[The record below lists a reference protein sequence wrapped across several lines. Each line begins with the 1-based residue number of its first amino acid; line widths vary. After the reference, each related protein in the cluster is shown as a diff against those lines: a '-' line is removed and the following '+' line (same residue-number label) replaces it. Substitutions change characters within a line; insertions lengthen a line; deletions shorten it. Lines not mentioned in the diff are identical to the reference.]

1 MGRAGLCPARSG
13 PPDPPEREWK
23 NLGVGTDA
31 RMEGEQEGRRNPS
44 AKRNRG
50 GKPPR
55 EGLNPITF

>member
-1 MGRAGLCPARSG
+1 MGRAGLRPARPG
-13 PPDPPEREWK
+13 PRDPLEREWK

-31 RMEGEQEGRRNPS
+31 GMEGEQEGRRNPS

-55 EGLNPITF
+55 AGSESIIF